1 MPTTSSEL
9 MTTSELAAYLSI
21 SVKTVARW
29 RAHARIP
36 FIKLSTGRYRYRLGE
51 VLHALGVKP

>member
-9 MTTSELAAYLSI
+9 MTTRELAAYLCV

-29 RAHARIP
+29 RSHARIP
-36 FIKLSTGRYRYRLGE
+36 FLKLSTGRYRYRLGE
-51 VLHALGVKP
+51 VLQALEVKP